1 MKRDRDEQ
9 GRQIVQVRFYGQAS
23 SRGYTYAVDPS
34 VGDLSLK
41 DYVWTPGNRVNPWGT
56 VAAVIDIGSEYA
68 GEMSVITQKIS
79 KGYDPQTITVQRF
92 DPKAPVAGYE
102 RPHP

>member
-1 MKRDRDEQ
+1 MKRDRDDQ

-23 SRGYTYAVDPS
+23 ARGYSYVVDPAL
-34 VGDLSLK
+34 GDLALK

-56 VAAVIDIGSEYA
+56 VAAVIDLGSEYA
-68 GEMSVITQKIS
+68 GEMAVITQKVD
-79 KGYDPQTITVQRF
+79 KGYEPQTIVVQRF
-92 DPKAPVAGYE
+92 DPKAGYD